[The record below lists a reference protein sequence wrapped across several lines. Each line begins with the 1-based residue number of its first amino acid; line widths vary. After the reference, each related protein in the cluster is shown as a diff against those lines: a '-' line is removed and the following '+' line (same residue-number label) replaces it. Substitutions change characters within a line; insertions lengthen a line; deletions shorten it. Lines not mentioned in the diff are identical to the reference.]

1 LLPPSRHY
9 NPLRAWRLAAIYLGL
24 LTTLSW
30 LAGTPQG
37 LIRQPLTT
45 GAQLADPRWWA
56 LLLACVLLTV
66 EAYGLYWPRHTLRFE
81 RPLRPLA
88 QAGFGLAW
96 GLALGLWMLTLV
108 RWARDWLPGHG
119 AAGVPALLLAFAL
132 ISLWQALVQSYFW
145 GVHVT
150 PEHDTPASNRS
161 KVWRCH
167 VPFLASGLLFF
178 GAFGNAALFVGLQVL
193 CLVITSLAMR
203 MPPWWDRTPQR
214 AVTTRAGL
222 LGLPRT
228 HGWQGPSPTISP
240 SVPR

>member
-1 LLPPSRHY
+1 VQPPPNSYRS
-9 NPLRAWRLAAIYLGL
+9 LRAWRLAGIYLL
-24 LTTLSW
+24 LLVAVST

-37 LIRQPLTT
+37 LMRQPIATA
-45 GAQLADPRWWA
+45 AQLGNPRWWA
-56 LLLACVLLTV
+56 LLLACVLLTLEV
-66 EAYGLYWPRHTLRFE
+66 YGRYWPRHTLRFG
-81 RPLRPLA
+81 RPLRPMA

-108 RWARDWLPGHG
+108 GWARHWLPGGG
-119 AAGVPALLLAFAL
+119 AAGLPALLLAFTL
-132 ISLWQALVQSYFW
+132 ISLWQALAQSYFW
-145 GVHVT
+145 GVYVT

-167 VPFLASGLLFF
+167 VPFLASGLLFL
-178 GAFGNAALFVGLQVL
+178 GAYGNGALFMGLQVL

-214 AVTTRAGL
+214 PVTTRPGL

-228 HGWQGPSPTISP
+228 HGWQGHHPSG
-240 SVPR
+240 